1 MNTHRKIS
9 VFLSVM
15 LMAVVSYQAEAK
27 PSSDQKGNTSAAK
40 QSVKDE
46 FPGRKLYSH
55 VPYITIKQL
64 NDEYYNTVIVDAR
77 SSFEYE
83 TLRIASA
90 VNIPLSL
97 DNIKYKKELLAL
109 REANPGKKIVFY
121 CNGHTCMKSYKAT
134 YRAKVIAK
142 LDDVYAFDAGI
153 FDWTKAHPDKA
164 VLLGQTPVDPS
175 KLISKSKLKKHT
187 LPAAEFIEKSTDKA
201 IILDVRS
208 RHQRDGF
215 YVFSR
220 YEESIS
226 MEDKASLKKFIK
238 KAKAENKTLFIYDAV
253 GKQVRWLQYYL
264 EQQNAGPYY
273 FMKGGAQAFFDI
285 PENQFNPDKQYSVK

>member
-1 MNTHRKIS
+1 MNSSRKIS
-9 VFLSVM
+9 VILSVM
-15 LMAVVSYQAEAK
+15 LIAVVSYQGEAK
-27 PSSDQKGNTSAAK
+27 SSPDPKTTSSAAK
-40 QSVKDE
+40 QPVKDE

-55 VPYITIKQL
+55 VPYITINQL
-64 NDEYYNTVIVDAR
+64 HDEYDNTVIVDAR
-77 SSFEYE
+77 SSVEYE
-83 TLRIASA
+83 TLRITSA

-97 DNIKYKKELLAL
+97 DNIKYKKKLLAL

-134 YRAKVIAK
+134 YRATVIAK

-164 VLLGQTPVDPS
+164 VLLGQTPVDPKKLLS
-175 KLISKSKLKKHT
+175 KAKLKKHT
-187 LPAAEFIEKSTDKA
+187 LPAAEFIEKSKNNA

-220 YEESIS
+220 YEESIE
-226 MEDKASLKKFIK
+226 MEDKVSLNKFIK
-238 KAKAENKTLFIYDAV
+238 QAKAQNKTLFIYDAV

-285 PENQFNPDKQYSVK
+285 PENQFNPDKKYTVK

>member
-1 MNTHRKIS
+1 MISHRKIL
-9 VFLSVM
+9 VLLSVM
-15 LMAVVSYQAEAK
+15 LMAVVTYQIEAK
-27 PSSDQKGNTSAAK
+27 SSSDQKGNTSAAK

-46 FPGRKLYSH
+46 FPGRKRYPR

-64 NDEYYNTVIVDAR
+64 HDEYDDTVIVDAR
-77 SSFEYE
+77 SSVEYE

-97 DNIKYKKELLAL
+97 DNIKYKQELVAL

-121 CNGHTCMKSYKAT
+121 CNGHTCMQSYKAAQ
-134 YRAKVIAK
+134 RAKVIAK

-164 VLLGQTPVDPS
+164 VLLGKTPVDTS
-175 KLISKSKLKKHT
+175 KLISKAKLKKHT
-187 LPAAEFIEKSTDKA
+187 LPAAEFIEKSKGNS
-201 IILDVRS
+201 ILLDVRS
-208 RHQRDGF
+208 RNQRDGF

-226 MEDKASLKKFIK
+226 MEDKASLNKFIK
-238 KAKAENKTLFIYDAV
+238 QAKAKNKTLFIYDAV

-285 PENQFNPDKQYSVK
+285 PENQFNPDKKYSVK